1 MEIIPK
7 EAQKIPR
14 WLDVLFYLSVGLLI
28 FVFISYFLLFQ
39 SIKASEATETD
50 LDAKIAAEEA
60 KSSPLRDEILTYQKK
75 IKDFSVVINGHL
87 EASNAFGFI
96 ESKCHPDVWFS
107 NFSLKTE
114 AGDIALSGE
123 AQNFQALGQ
132 QMIIFRDEPMIT
144 KSNLGSITMG
154 KGGSIG
160 FSVTLSLDPSVFIFK

>member
-75 IKDFSVVINGHL
+75 IKDFSSVINGHL
-87 EASNAFGFI
+87 ESSNIYGYI
-96 ESKCHPDVWFS
+96 EKLCHPQVWFS
-107 NFSLKTE
+107 NFSFDVK
-114 AGDIALSGE
+114 GGKVGLSGE
-123 AQNFQALGQ
+123 AQSFQVLGQ
-132 QMIIFRDEPMIT
+132 QMIIFKNE
-144 KSNLGSITMG
+144 KSITVANLE
-154 KGGSIG
+154 SIAMNKEG
-160 FSVTLSLDPSVFIFK
+160 NIDFKVSLTFDPSIFIFK